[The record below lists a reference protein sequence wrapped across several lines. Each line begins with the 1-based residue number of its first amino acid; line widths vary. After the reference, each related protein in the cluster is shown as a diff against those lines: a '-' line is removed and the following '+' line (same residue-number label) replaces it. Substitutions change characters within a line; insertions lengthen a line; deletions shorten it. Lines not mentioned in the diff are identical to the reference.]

1 MREKNLEYYLS
12 CFKNLRRAS
21 RNGEMAPHK
30 TVVLLTVIHEVERGN
45 ISSNFISLSSQIEDM
60 FYEIWHKYIG
70 VSANYNDV
78 LDPVFF
84 HLNNEPFL
92 FLQPWVKGEELKHC
106 AV

>member
-45 ISSNFISLSSQIEDM
+45 ISSNFISLSSKNLIISSE
-60 FYEIWHKYIG
+60 
-70 VSANYNDV
+70 N
-78 LDPVFF
+78 
-84 HLNNEPFL
+84 LNALVGPFAVIT
-92 FLQPWVKGEELKHC
+92 FL
-106 AV
+106 